1 MYDDAAS
8 TPDDAS
14 ALGGKSGVRSAAGA
28 AGARKEKRFPG
39 IPEGTD
45 SAKEGPPSTSG
56 APSTPDASVA
66 GAAPPRS
73 TALMMPHDAG
83 AMPAEVSL
91 RSSVGG
97 SGRHAGRGRAHR
109 RAVCS
114 ERSARDGLLPARRW
128 TPLI

>member
-8 TPDDAS
+8 TPDDAT
-14 ALGGKSGVRSAAGA
+14 AIGGKSGVRSAAGA

-73 TALMMPHDAG
+73 TAPSQCSALATLHWVP
-83 AMPAEVSL
+83 L
-91 RSSVGG
+91 SSRTSPCSSMG
-97 SGRHAGRGRAHR
+97 SIP
-109 RAVCS
+109 S
-114 ERSARDGLLPARRW
+114 PFTS
-128 TPLI
+128 